1 VLNEGKFDEICARLE
16 HSPGKSLKLL
26 AKEI

>member
-1 VLNEGKFDEICARLE
+1 VLNEGKFNEISARLE
-16 HSPGKSLKLL
+16 HPPGKSLRLL